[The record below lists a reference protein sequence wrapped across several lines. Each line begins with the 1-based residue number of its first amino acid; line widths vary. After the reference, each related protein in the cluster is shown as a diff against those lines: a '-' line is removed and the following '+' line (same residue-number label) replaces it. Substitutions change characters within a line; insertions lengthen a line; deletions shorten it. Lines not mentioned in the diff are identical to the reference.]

1 MASRA
6 QQAKQLLN
14 NAVLDGIFA
23 DQFSEIVERFKQAS
37 ADDVPTL
44 VACNIETRA
53 LERLKDCINEKCQA
67 IVDEFGGNGDG
78 NA

>member
-1 MASRA
+1 MGKLQDAKALLSNKVLEDIFES
-6 QQAKQLLN
+6 QQTD
-14 NAVLDGIFA
+14 V
-23 DQFSEIVERFKQAS
+23 VERFKQAN

-53 LERLKDCINEKCQA
+53 LERLKDCIHETCQR
-67 IVDEFGGNGDG
+67 IVDENEPGHG